1 MVEPMDMGHSADSS
15 ELIPQIQTVRMSLR
29 PPSRFT
35 GGTDLILWL
44 KRFEMYVRKVKVD
57 ESQWTSELLPLLDD
71 GPFRVVSQQ
80 GLVDSGDYAAVT
92 RCLRAQ
98 YAPEGNHLEW
108 QAKFQRRGQK
118 ADENLVT
125 YVGELRVLADKA
137 YPGWSNDQRLQLVRD
152 QFVQGLRSSTVQ
164 LRLMKEMPETL
175 DEALKLAIQQES
187 VEAAQKRLSSER
199 GHGSSSFASSS
210 IEDAAAENGIA
221 TMSVQQL
228 RKQAQDSERI
238 VQDLRKQIQELNG
251 RLSGKEKPTVA
262 DQPPQSSAFSRQ
274 QWSAAITCWNC
285 REQGHIRRNC
295 PHKRSGRKKG
305 PWQISAVS
313 QNAGRCTSNSSALLV
328 EPVWRFMDQ
337 HGLMVAHSIIDAAAT
352 HTMVQVLN
360 PGFAPVTVYKDEIM
374 VETHVKQLKE
384 VLERLK
390 IAGLKIRPKKCHL
403 LQTSVQYLGHVI
415 SAEGIRTDPQKVAC
429 VSNWPVPRTSKELQS
444 FLGLASYYRH
454 FVKDFAHIASPLH
467 ALTEKGREWVWSKEC
482 NDAFFDLKKRLVS
495 SPILT
500 LPDFSLPFVLDTDAS
515 GDGLGAVLAQNVDG
529 VERVVAYASRALS
542 RTEKKYC
549 ATRRE
554 MLALVWAARHF
565 RPYLYGRKFTLR
577 TDHHCLQW
585 LHNFKEPEGQVAR
598 WLEVLSEYDYT
609 VIHRVG
615 KQHTNADALSR
626 GRCVQCGLEKKEE
639 EREEANSCD
648 AVSHL
653 MLPTWTEEEI
663 KSFQSADP
671 DIHQMVYWLETDAT
685 PTGCPEDASWR
696 LASLWVQRRY
706 L

>member
-1 MVEPMDMGHSADSS
+1 M
-15 ELIPQIQTVRMSLR
+15 
-29 PPSRFT
+29 
-35 GGTDLILWL
+35 
-44 KRFEMYVRKVKVD
+44 
-57 ESQWTSELLPLLDD
+57 
-71 GPFRVVSQQ
+71 PF
-80 GLVDSGDYAAVT
+80 GL
-92 RCLRAQ
+92 CN
-98 YAPEGNHLEW
+98 AP
-108 QAKFQRRGQK
+108 ATFQRLM
-118 ADENLVT
+118 E
-125 YVGELRVLADKA
+125 RVLA
-137 YPGWSNDQRLQLVRD
+137 GLHWMTCLVY
-152 QFVQGLRSSTVQ
+152 
-164 LRLMKEMPETL
+164 L
-175 DEALKLAIQQES
+175 DDI
-187 VEAAQKRLSSER
+187 
-199 GHGSSSFASSS
+199 
-210 IEDAAAENGIA
+210 II
-221 TMSVQQL
+221 
-228 RKQAQDSERI
+228 
-238 VQDLRKQIQELNG
+238 
-251 RLSGKEKPTVA
+251 
-262 DQPPQSSAFSRQ
+262 FSR
-274 QWSAAITCWNC
+274 S
-285 REQGHIRRNC
+285 
-295 PHKRSGRKKG
+295 
-305 PWQISAVS
+305 
-313 QNAGRCTSNSSALLV
+313 
-328 EPVWRFMDQ
+328 
-337 HGLMVAHSIIDAAAT
+337 
-352 HTMVQVLN
+352 
-360 PGFAPVTVYKDEIM
+360 

-444 FLGLASYYRH
+444 FLGLASYYRR

-500 LPDFSLPFVLDTDAS
+500 LPDFSLPFVLDTDAN

-542 RTEKKYC
+542 RTENKYC

-685 PTGCPEDASWR
+685 PTGCPKDAS
-696 LASLWVQRRY
+696 LGLHPCGCKGGI
-706 L
+706 

>member
-228 RKQAQDSERI
+228 RKQARDSERI

-274 QWSAAITCWNC
+274 QGSAAITCWNC

-295 PHKRSGRKKG
+295 PHKRSGRKKA

-429 VSNWPVPRTSKELQS
+429 VSNWPVPRNSKELQS
-444 FLGLASYYRH
+444 FLGLASYYRR

-685 PTGCPEDASWR
+685 PTGCPKDASWR

>member
-1 MVEPMDMGHSADSS
+1 M
-15 ELIPQIQTVRMSLR
+15 
-29 PPSRFT
+29 
-35 GGTDLILWL
+35 
-44 KRFEMYVRKVKVD
+44 
-57 ESQWTSELLPLLDD
+57 
-71 GPFRVVSQQ
+71 
-80 GLVDSGDYAAVT
+80 
-92 RCLRAQ
+92 
-98 YAPEGNHLEW
+98 
-108 QAKFQRRGQK
+108 
-118 ADENLVT
+118 
-125 YVGELRVLADKA
+125 
-137 YPGWSNDQRLQLVRD
+137 
-152 QFVQGLRSSTVQ
+152 
-164 LRLMKEMPETL
+164 
-175 DEALKLAIQQES
+175 
-187 VEAAQKRLSSER
+187 
-199 GHGSSSFASSS
+199 
-210 IEDAAAENGIA
+210 
-221 TMSVQQL
+221 
-228 RKQAQDSERI
+228 
-238 VQDLRKQIQELNG
+238 
-251 RLSGKEKPTVA
+251 
-262 DQPPQSSAFSRQ
+262 
-274 QWSAAITCWNC
+274 
-285 REQGHIRRNC
+285 
-295 PHKRSGRKKG
+295 
-305 PWQISAVS
+305 
-313 QNAGRCTSNSSALLV
+313 
-328 EPVWRFMDQ
+328 
-337 HGLMVAHSIIDAAAT
+337 
-352 HTMVQVLN
+352 
-360 PGFAPVTVYKDEIM
+360 
-374 VETHVKQLKE
+374 
-384 VLERLK
+384 
-390 IAGLKIRPKKCHL
+390 
-403 LQTSVQYLGHVI
+403 
-415 SAEGIRTDPQKVAC
+415 
-429 VSNWPVPRTSKELQS
+429 
-444 FLGLASYYRH
+444 
-454 FVKDFAHIASPLH
+454 KDFAHIASPLH

-482 NDAFFDLKKRLVS
+482 NDAFFDLKKCLVS

-685 PTGCPEDASWR
+685 PTGCPR
-696 LASLWVQRRY
+696 MLHGGLHPCGCKGGI
-706 L
+706 